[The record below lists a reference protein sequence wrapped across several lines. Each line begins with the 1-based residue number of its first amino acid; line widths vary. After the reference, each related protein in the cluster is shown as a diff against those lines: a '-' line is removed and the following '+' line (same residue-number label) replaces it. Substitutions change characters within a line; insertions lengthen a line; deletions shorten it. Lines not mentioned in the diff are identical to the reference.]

1 MAGLVPYFKNK
12 ALWLKTRKEK
22 MIKMSSTAV
31 TPKKKMSRERKL
43 MLWKDNL
50 ELYSLML
57 PALFIIFMY
66 CYVPMFGYTIAFQD
80 YTPGAGFIG
89 ANAKWVGFKHFIK
102 FYNGIYFGRLMGNT
116 LWLSFLQL
124 AWGFWVPIL
133 FALLLN
139 EVHSAGFKKFV
150 QTASYMP
157 YFISV
162 VTMAGML
169 ISFLTPSG
177 LINKIIVF
185 LGGRA
190 ANWRM
195 DKTVFPEIYV
205 LTNIWKSFGFNSIL
219 YISVITS
226 IDTSMYESARL
237 DGANRFQQAIYITIP
252 SIVPTIAIML
262 IMAVGG
268 LLGANTDLILLLY
281 VPSTYET
288 ADVLGTYIYREGING
303 GKFSFTTAIG
313 LVQSIINF
321 MLVFVANQISDI
333 MTGSGLF

>member
-1 MAGLVPYFKNK
+1 
-12 ALWLKTRKEK
+12 
-22 MIKMSSTAV
+22 
-31 TPKKKMSRERKL
+31 
-43 MLWKDNL
+43 
-50 ELYSLML
+50 
-57 PALFIIFMY
+57 
-66 CYVPMFGYTIAFQD
+66 
-80 YTPGAGFIG
+80 
-89 ANAKWVGFKHFIK
+89 
-102 FYNGIYFGRLMGNT
+102 MGNT

-124 AWGFWVPIL
+124 AWGFWVPIV

-139 EVHSAGFKKFV
+139 EVHSTGFKKFV

-169 ISFLTPSG
+169 ITFLTPNG
-177 LINKIIVF
+177 LINRIIAWC
-185 LGGRA
+185 GGRTQ
-190 ANWRM
+190 NWRM
-195 DKTVFPEIYV
+195 NKSAFPEIYV

-252 SIVPTIAIML
+252 SSVPTFAIML

-288 ADVLGTYIYREGING
+288 ADVLGTYIYREGILG
-303 GKFSFTTAIG
+303 GKFSYTTAIG

-321 MLVFVANQISDI
+321 MLVFVANQVSDV